1 MSSYAVIIDNKFI
14 QAETQDDLLK
24 ILRSIVDDEEI
35 TIVDIA
41 NKTVYTHYG
50 HYFLDKIFE
59 WLKSCALSNVNSHYL
74 LDKIFEWLKSCALLT
89 VPRFDNMLEVILHEW
104 I

>member
-1 MSSYAVIIDNKFI
+1 MNRYAVIIDNKFI
-14 QAETQDDLLK
+14 QAETQDDVLK

-41 NKTVYTHYG
+41 NKTVHTHYG

-59 WLKSCALSNVNSHYL
+59 WLKSCT
-74 LDKIFEWLKSCALLT
+74 LLT
-89 VPRFDNMLEVILHEW
+89 VTRFDNMLEGILYE
-104 I
+104 

>member
-1 MSSYAVIIDNKFI
+1 MSEYAVIIDNKFI
-14 QAETQDDLLK
+14 QVETLDDVLK

-35 TIVDIA
+35 TIIDIE
-41 NKTVYTHYG
+41 NKTVHTHYG

-59 WLKSCALSNVNSHYL
+59 WLKNCALSTVHGHYFI
-74 LDKIFEWLKSCALLT
+74 DKIFEWLKSCGLLT
-89 VPRFDNMLEVILHEW
+89 MTRFDNMLEDILRDW

>member
-1 MSSYAVIIDNKFI
+1 MNRYAVIIDNKFI
-14 QAETQDDLLK
+14 QPETQDDVLK

-41 NKTVYTHYG
+41 NKTVHTHYG

-59 WLKSCALSNVNSHYL
+59 WLKSCAL
-74 LDKIFEWLKSCALLT
+74 LT
-89 VPRFDNMLEVILHEW
+89 VTRFDNMLEGILNE
-104 I
+104 

>member
-1 MSSYAVIIDNKFI
+1 MSSYAVIIDSKFI
-14 QAETQDDLLK
+14 QVETQDDVLK

-35 TIVDIA
+35 TIIDIA
-41 NKTVYTHYG
+41 NKTVHTHYG

-59 WLKSCALSNVNSHYL
+59 WLKNCALSPVNGHCF

-89 VPRFDNMLEVILHEW
+89 VTRFDNMLEGILHEW

>member
-1 MSSYAVIIDNKFI
+1 MNSYAVIIDNKFI
-14 QAETQDDLLK
+14 QPETQDDVLK

-41 NKTVYTHYG
+41 NKSVHTHYG

-59 WLKSCALSNVNSHYL
+59 WLKSCALSTVNGHYF

-89 VPRFDNMLEVILHEW
+89 VTRFDNMLEGILNE
-104 I
+104 

>member
-1 MSSYAVIIDNKFI
+1 MNRYAVIIDNKFI
-14 QAETQDDLLK
+14 QAETQDDVLK

-41 NKTVYTHYG
+41 NKTVHTHYG

-59 WLKSCALSNVNSHYL
+59 WLKSS
-74 LDKIFEWLKSCALLT
+74 ALLT
-89 VPRFDNMLEVILHEW
+89 VTRFDNMLEGILDE
-104 I
+104 

>member
-1 MSSYAVIIDNKFI
+1 MNRYAVIIDNKFI
-14 QAETQDDLLK
+14 QAETQDDVLK

-41 NKTVYTHYG
+41 NKTVHTHYG

-59 WLKSCALSNVNSHYL
+59 WL
-74 LDKIFEWLKSCALLT
+74 ESCALLT
-89 VPRFDNMLEVILHEW
+89 VTRFDNMLEGILHE
-104 I
+104 